1 MQKGPERMVRATA
14 LPTFSFSDEKPGQSA
29 PSVSRML
36 LGCPKS
42 QPPCTGR
49 GCRLSV
55 PYRSRK
61 KTWCTWQ
68 HRWTTTN
75 VARYHRQRGETSA
88 SATTTCFNTG
98 VSATVCL
105 FSGGATQDA
114 LPGRRV
120 WALDTLRCA
129 VTRHG
134 LGHNAP
140 LRGACAFGLFV
151 GTQLPL
157 PRSYFEPLSFTKY
170 SHLSY
175 LTSI

>member
-134 LGHNAP
+134 SDTM
-140 LRGACAFGLFV
+140 LRYAVRALLDCL
-151 GTQLPL
+151 
-157 PRSYFEPLSFTKY
+157 
-170 SHLSY
+170 
-175 LTSI
+175 